1 MSVVLTRGRN
11 DANSGTRNRI
21 VASVIAR
28 NSVADNLRDECHNN
42 SVRLASTPARKLCV
56 MTITQDKA
64 NQIFEIGIT
73 VIVKGCVVIAAVK
86 LYIPLKKQVSMLF
99 PLLLLEI

>member
-1 MSVVLTRGRN
+1 
-11 DANSGTRNRI
+11 
-21 VASVIAR
+21 
-28 NSVADNLRDECHNN
+28 
-42 SVRLASTPARKLCV
+42 